1 MGSTIRQVAE
11 ELDSRTVRFVDL
23 TGVFDQTNEQVYV
36 DSGHYKADANG
47 VISTSLSEI
56 LKDMVSSTESAP

>member
-1 MGSTIRQVAE
+1 
-11 ELDSRTVRFVDL
+11 VRFVDL